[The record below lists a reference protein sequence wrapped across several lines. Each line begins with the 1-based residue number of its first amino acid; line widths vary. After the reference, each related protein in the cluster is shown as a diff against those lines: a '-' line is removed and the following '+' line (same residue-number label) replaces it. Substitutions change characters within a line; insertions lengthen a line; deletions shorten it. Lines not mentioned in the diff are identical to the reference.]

1 MESAV
6 PPSSTSPPCP
16 ACGGTGFA
24 LVEMRGQNVARLCVC
39 RRNLAGPAAVGEAL
53 EAARIPLHYRECEF
67 DNFQSP
73 GQDALALT
81 EAKSLARRWATE
93 YSRAS
98 ERGLMFMGPPGAGK
112 THLAVAILRHLRVHK
127 GVQALFYD
135 VQDLLR
141 TLQATFDR
149 QSGMSELTLLMPVLG
164 AEVLLLDDLG
174 GRQFT
179 PWVEETLTHIITTR
193 YNERRPTLITTNYL
207 DEPGDAHTPTL
218 TDRIGPRVRSRLHEM
233 CHLVAVRA
241 QDFRRA
247 VKRAD
252 HHRVADRI
260 AAPGEAP

>member
-6 PPSSTSPPCP
+6 PPSSSQPSCP
-16 ACGGTGFA
+16 SCGGTGFA
-24 LVEMRGQNVARLCVC
+24 LVEMRGQSVARLCSC
-39 RRNLAGPAAVGEAL
+39 RAQVAPTVADAL
-53 EAARIPLHYRECEF
+53 EAARIPRHYRECEF
-67 DNFQSP
+67 DNFQTP

-81 EAKSLARRWATE
+81 EAKSLARRWASE

-112 THLAVAILRHLRVHK
+112 THLAVAILRHLRIEK

-149 QSGMSELTLLMPVLG
+149 QSGMSELDLLMPVLG
-164 AEVLLLDDLG
+164 AEVVLLDDLG

-207 DEPGDAHTPTL
+207 DETGEARTPTL

-260 AAPGEAP
+260 AQREDSL

>member
-1 MESAV
+1 M
-6 PPSSTSPPCP
+6 PPSAPIPPCS

-24 LVEMRGQNVARLCVC
+24 LVESRGQSVARLCPC
-39 RRNLAGPAAVGEAL
+39 RRSPAGPAAVADAL
-53 EAARIPLHYRECEF
+53 EAARVPRHYRECEF
-67 DNFQSP
+67 DNFQTP
-73 GQDALALT
+73 GPDALALT

-93 YSRAS
+93 YSRVS

-112 THLAVAILRHLRVHK
+112 THLAVAILRHLRLEK
-127 GVQALFYD
+127 GVQARFYD

-149 QSGMSELTLLMPVLG
+149 QSGMSELELLQPVLST
-164 AEVLLLDDLG
+164 EVVLLDDLG
-174 GRQFT
+174 LRQFT
-179 PWVEETLTHIITTR
+179 PWVEETLTHIIMTR
-193 YNERRPTLITTNYL
+193 YNERRPTLITTNYP
-207 DEPGDAHTPTL
+207 DEPGDARTPTL

-233 CHLVAVRA
+233 CHLVSVRA

-260 AAPGEAP
+260 AAPGDAS

>member
-6 PPSSTSPPCP
+6 PPSSSQPSCP
-16 ACGGTGFA
+16 SCGGTGFA
-24 LVEMRGQNVARLCVC
+24 LVERRGQSVARPCPC
-39 RRNLAGPAAVGEAL
+39 RARAVPAVADAL
-53 EAARIPLHYRECEF
+53 EAARIPRHYRECEF
-67 DNFQSP
+67 DNFQTP

-81 EAKSLARRWATE
+81 QALSLARRWATE

-98 ERGLMFMGPPGAGK
+98 ERGLMFMGPPGSGK
-112 THLAVAILRHLRVHK
+112 THLAVSILRHLRLGK

-149 QSGMSELTLLMPVLG
+149 QSGMSELDLLMPVLA
-164 AEVLLLDDLG
+164 AEVVLLDDLG

-179 PWVEETLTHIITTR
+179 PWVEETLTHIVTTR

-207 DEPGDAHTPTL
+207 DEPADARTPTL
-218 TDRIGPRVRSRLHEM
+218 VDRIGPRVRSRLHEM

-241 QDFRRA
+241 QDFRRE

-260 AAPGEAP
+260 VPRGESL